1 MNNNNEKDIINNSS
15 FTTDTIVA
23 IATAPSNSAISII
36 RLSGDDAIAIVNNIF
51 KGKNL
56 HKVKSH
62 TIHYGYIYDGK
73 NIIDEVLV
81 SVFKAPKTFTRED
94 VVEINCHGGM
104 FVTNKV
110 LELVLL
116 KGARLAEAGEFTKR
130 AFLNGRIDLTQAE
143 AVIDIIES
151 NTSSSLKMANLGIL
165 GETKKVISDF
175 RERVLECLLKVEVN
189 IDYPEY
195 EDEEQITEDILIPR
209 LEILKK
215 DMEKVL
221 SKAEV
226 SKIIK
231 YGVKTA
237 IIGKPNVGKSSL
249 LNSLIREDK
258 AIVSNIAG
266 TTRDIVEGSIN
277 IGGIVLNLIDTAG
290 VRETDDFVEKIGVE
304 KTKKIISE
312 ADLII
317 LVFDNSTKINE
328 NDRILLQLTENKKR
342 LIVVNKKDLQ
352 ANIDIEKEI
361 NDENI
366 LLISSFDNNDIM
378 LLENK
383 IKEICN
389 YSDILNIDS
398 TYIGNTRQIAKIK
411 IANKQLTDALNS
423 LYQGYPIDIASVDIR
438 NCWRSLGEIL
448 GEVTNEDIINELFAR
463 FCLGK

>member
-1 MNNNNEKDIINNSS
+1 MNYSIENE
-15 FTTDTIVA
+15 TIVA

-36 RLSGDDAIAIVNNIF
+36 RLSGSEAIDIANSIF

-56 HKVKSH
+56 LKVKSH
-62 TIHYGYIYDGK
+62 TVHYGHIVY
-73 NIIDEVLV
+73 NNETIDEVLV

-94 VVEINCHGGM
+94 VVEINCHGGIY
-104 FVTNKV
+104 VTNKV
-110 LELVLL
+110 LEILLVN
-116 KGARLAEAGEFTKR
+116 GARLAEPGEFTKR

-151 NTSSSLKMANLGIL
+151 NTASSLKMANLGIL

-175 RERVLECLLKVEVN
+175 RERILECLLKIEVN

-209 LEILKK
+209 LNILKL

-221 SKAEV
+221 EKSEV
-226 SKIIK
+226 SRIIK

-249 LNSLIREDK
+249 LNALIREDK

-290 VRETDDFVEKIGVE
+290 VRDTSDFVEKIGVE
-304 KTKKIISE
+304 KTKKIIDD
-312 ADLII
+312 ADLIM
-317 LVFDNSTKINE
+317 LVFDNNTTLNNDDLELLDITKNK
-328 NDRILLQLTENKKR
+328 NRI
-342 LIVVNKKDLQ
+342 IVVNKKDLESK
-352 ANIDIEKEI
+352 IDIKT
-361 NDENI
+361 NDDI
-366 LLISSFDNNDIM
+366 LYIFSFDNNDIN
-378 LLENK
+378 LLEQK
-383 IKEICN
+383 IKEVCN
-389 YSDILNIDS
+389 YTDVTNIDS
-398 TYIGNTRQIAKIK
+398 TYIGNTRQIAKLK
-411 IANKQLTDALNS
+411 IAKKQLDDAINS
-423 LYQGYPIDIASVDIR
+423 LNMGLPIDLACVDIR
-438 NCWRSLGEIL
+438 NCWNSLGEIL
-448 GEVTNEDIINELFAR
+448 GEVSSEDLINELFAR